1 METHWKKKM
10 ITRKTLKIPHKF
22 QFKTLDFIIYNST
35 DTIVIAQEKLSVKLE
50 ILLKFFNYNFSH
62 FCFFH

>member
-50 ILLKFFNYNFSH
+50 FS
-62 FCFFH
+62 